1 METGTSLSLVESEE
15 KHFQRPTGRPG
26 HPRAHC
32 EFTAPA
38 QQCGQRVQ
46 TSPQSWHTALL
57 HPSHACQTA
66 CPSPFEIPSP
76 QMSWGRTGK
85 VPREAHAGFILAP
98 CVAQHLTDAIHTALA
113 LICCHPSQRC
123 LLCPSVLWIL
133 GAFHVILVPFFYI
146 SKITNTFPVLSNNWL
161 FYRYFTNINCFCI
174 TWTCHPCITQMLNA
188 LQLSIARSKAETT
201 ASVFLKVFITVE
213 HRVKQSHH
221 FYCNYTAY
229 FECSCKKF
237 NKEKC

>member
-32 EFTAPA
+32 EFTVPA
-38 QQCGQRVQ
+38 QQCGQRAQ

-57 HPSHACQTA
+57 HPSRACQTA
-66 CPSPFEIPSP
+66 CPPPFEIPSP

-98 CVAQHLTDAIHTALA
+98 CVVQHLTDAIHTALA
-113 LICCHPSQRC
+113 LIRCHPSQRC

-133 GAFHVILVPFFYI
+133 GAFHVILVPFFIFPI
-146 SKITNTFPVLSNNWL
+146 SQIL
-161 FYRYFTNINCFCI
+161 FLCSRIIDCFI
-174 TWTCHPCITQMLNA
+174 DTSLT
-188 LQLSIARSKAETT
+188 SIA
-201 ASVFLKVFITVE
+201 SVSRELVIPV
-213 HRVKQSHH
+213 SP
-221 FYCNYTAY
+221 
-229 FECSCKKF
+229 
-237 NKEKC
+237 KC